1 MKKEKQIQ
9 SDKIIWSRIF
19 NKSNAERWNQEKKIT
34 QNDLKNKGEKKTLIG
49 G

>member
-1 MKKEKQIQ
+1 VIRSYEAESSTNQMLKDEI
-9 SDKIIWSRIF
+9 
-19 NKSNAERWNQEKKIT
+19 NKKKIT